1 MKDLEFSSANWD
13 GHIKDRVGDNFIFEI
28 GKEKYAVEVGEI
40 ADEDKRT
47 AAMNAVGN
55 DAREGTAVAIDG
67 GLYVFDQN
75 GNLRIVRARELGW
88 NNADYEALMEYVRA
102 VTIPQAAIASGR
114 KSVPAYHSGGFV
126 GGIKSNEQFAKLLN
140 GEHVS
145 TPAQMDNFMKN
156 ILPKMV
162 SRSNSVQYNAPL
174 IEIKCGT
181 VDKSTLPD
189 LKQVVDQ
196 AVAKI
201 EKNMESALSR
211 TGYKKKI

>member
-1 MKDLEFSSANWD
+1 M
-13 GHIKDRVGDNFIFEI
+13 
-28 GKEKYAVEVGEI
+28 
-40 ADEDKRT
+40 
-47 AAMNAVGN
+47 
-55 DAREGTAVAIDG
+55 
-67 GLYVFDQN
+67 QP
-75 GNLRIVRARELGW
+75 RELGW
-88 NNADYEALMEYVRA
+88 NDDDYADLMEYVKA
-102 VTIPQAAIASGR
+102 VTIHQTAIASGR

-126 GGIKSNEQFAKLLN
+126 GGIKSNEQSAKLLN